1 MRKSIDVSNT
11 GFGLVNNINNIKDNN
26 KCKAKKWNNKA
37 NIT

>member
-11 GFGLVNNINNIKDNN
+11 GFGLVNNSNKDNN
-26 KCKAKKWNNKA
+26 KSKAKKWNNKA